1 MTTDFLKKAWDELS
15 PIQREVVEWDTGSLF
30 VLAGPGSGKT
40 RILTCRIAHILDLT
54 RDKNF
59 RILALTFTNK
69 AADEMRR
76 RIADYVPGL
85 ENRLFIGTFHSFCA
99 EVLRQQSSH
108 LGINPNFNI
117 YSLDADLQAVLS
129 KAITKVKR
137 INDIEI
143 RPDKNLLAVIHSLKS
158 RLLLPEKCS
167 VLFQDKENGKE
178 VALLYKAYEEELTK
192 SNALDYDSLIFKT
205 YELFTNYPAIAKR
218 YRTVYQYL
226 CIDEFQDTNYSQY
239 SLIRAFTGDE
249 YKNVFIVADDDQ
261 IIYQWNGASYKRIEK
276 FIYNYSPKKIQLPLN
291 YRCPP
296 EIVELANNLI
306 GHNFLRTAN
315 KKPLEPFRLSSGQ
328 ETVRLLPSFKDL
340 SSEVSG
346 IAKDVRHRHLD
357 NLGSVAIL
365 GRSRKL
371 LESVKE
377 ALDNEGLGAIILQR
391 KDNFESTPFK
401 WLYAILDLA
410 NNQQN
415 QISLE
420 SVCGT
425 FAQLTQIEVDKEEV
439 IGHAGISNDSY
450 LQQWIKIIQQ
460 RNVDEMTRE
469 IIDKTFRYLVQG
481 RDFISYIKF
490 AKDWFEK
497 LVAVNQKTS
506 EISKDEVFAGYL
518 EELPVWN
525 DLVTEITRL
534 LGDALTLEAFLQ
546 ELQLRSKEPIPDKN
560 KVVLMTIH
568 GAKGREF
575 DHVYIIGLVDGIL
588 PSYQSM
594 RNGDSSPEM
603 EEERRNCFVAIT
615 RTIKTLTMSYAGK
628 YNGWYRD
635 PSRFINEMGLFTS
648 SSEL

>member
-1 MTTDFLKKAWDELS
+1 MTTDTLKKAWDELS
-15 PIQREVVEWDTGSLF
+15 PIQREVAEWDTGSLF
-30 VLAGPGSGKT
+30 VIAAPGSGKT

-54 RDKNF
+54 REKNF

-99 EVLRQQSSH
+99 EVLRQQGSH

-129 KAITKVKR
+129 KAIMKVKR
-137 INDIEI
+137 INDVEI
-143 RPDKNLLAVIHSLKS
+143 RPDKNLLSVIHSLKS
-158 RLLLPEKCS
+158 RLFLPENCS
-167 VLFQDKENGKE
+167 ELFRDKEIGKE
-178 VALLYKAYEEELTK
+178 VSLLYKAYEDELTK
-192 SNALDYDSLIFKT
+192 SNALDFDSLIFKT
-205 YELFTNYPAIAKR
+205 YEMFMKYPAIAKR

-239 SLIRAFTGDE
+239 SLVRAFTGED

-261 IIYQWNGASYKRIEK
+261 IIYQWNGASYKRIEE
-276 FIYNYSPKKIQLPLN
+276 FIDNYSPKKIQLPLN

-296 EIVELANNLI
+296 EIVKLANNLI
-306 GHNFLRTAN
+306 GHNFLRTEN
-315 KKPLEPFRLSSGQ
+315 KKPILPFRHCYGQ
-328 ETVRLLPSFKDL
+328 ETVRLLSSFKDL
-340 SSEVSG
+340 STEASG
-346 IAKDVRHRHLD
+346 IAKDVRHYHLD

-365 GRSRKL
+365 GRNRNL

-377 ALDNEGLGAIILQR
+377 ALYNEGLGAIILHR

-401 WLYAILDLA
+401 WLYAILYLA

-439 IGHAGISNDSY
+439 IRYAGISNDGY

-469 IIDKTFRYLVQG
+469 IIDKTLRCLVQG
-481 RDFISYIKF
+481 RDFISYIKS

-497 LVAVNQKTS
+497 LVAVSQKTS
-506 EISKDEVFAGYL
+506 EISTDEVFAGYL
-518 EELPVWN
+518 EELSVWN

-546 ELQLRSKEPIPDKN
+546 ELQLRSKEPIPDKD
-560 KVVLMTIH
+560 KVVLLTIH

-594 RNGDSSPEM
+594 RMGDNSPEM

-615 RTIKTLTMSYAGK
+615 RTIKTLTMSYAEK
-628 YNGWYRD
+628 YNGWYRN
-635 PSRFINEMGLFTS
+635 PSRFINEMGLSTS
-648 SSEL
+648 SSEM

>member
-1 MTTDFLKKAWDELS
+1 MTTDSLKKAWDELS
-15 PIQREVVEWDTGSLF
+15 PIQRNVVEWDTGPLF

-54 RDKNF
+54 RNKNF

-85 ENRLFIGTFHSFCA
+85 ENRLFIGTFHSFSA
-99 EVLRQQSSH
+99 EVLRQHGSH
-108 LGINPNFNI
+108 LDINPNFNI

-129 KAITKVKR
+129 KAIAKVKR
-137 INDIEI
+137 INGVEI
-143 RPDKNLLAVIHSLKS
+143 RPDMNLLSVIHSLKS
-158 RLLLPEKCS
+158 CLVLPENCG
-167 VLFQDKENGKE
+167 VLFQDKEKGRE
-178 VALLYKAYEEELTK
+178 VALLYKAYEDELTE
-192 SNALDYDSLIFKT
+192 SNALDFDSLIFKT
-205 YELFTNYPAIAKR
+205 FELFTKYPAIAKR

-239 SLIRAFTGDE
+239 SLVRAFTGDE
-249 YKNVFIVADDDQ
+249 YNNVFIVADDDQ
-261 IIYQWNGASYKRIEK
+261 IIYQWNGASYKRIEEL
-276 FIYNYSPKKIQLPLN
+276 INNYSPKRIQLPLN

-296 EIVELANNLI
+296 EIVNLANNLI
-306 GHNFLRTAN
+306 SHNFLRTAN
-315 KKPLEPFRLSSGQ
+315 KKPLESFRLSSGQ
-328 ETVRLLPSFKDL
+328 ETVRLLPSFEDL
-340 SSEVSG
+340 NLEVSG
-346 IAKDVRHRHLD
+346 IAKDIRNRHLD

-365 GRSRKL
+365 GRNRML
-371 LESVKE
+371 LNNAKE
-377 ALDNEGLGAIILQR
+377 ALNNEGLGAIILQR

-401 WLYAILDLA
+401 WLYSILALA

-425 FAQLTQIEVDKEEV
+425 FAQLTQIEVDEEEV
-439 IGHAGISNDSY
+439 IRRAGISNNGY
-450 LQQWIKIIQQ
+450 LQQWIMIIQQ
-460 RNVDEMTRE
+460 RNIDEMARK
-469 IIDKTFRYLVQG
+469 IIDKTFLCLVQG

-506 EISKDEVFAGYL
+506 GISADEVFSGYF
-518 EELPVWN
+518 EELPIWN
-525 DLVTEITRL
+525 ELVTEITKL
-534 LGDALTLEAFLQ
+534 LGDTLTLEAFLQ
-546 ELQLRSKEPIPDKN
+546 ELQLRSKDPTPDKE

-594 RNGDSSPEM
+594 GNGDYSPEM

-615 RTIKTLTMSYAGK
+615 RTIRTLTMSYAGK
-628 YNGWYRD
+628 YNGRD
-635 PSRFINEMGLFTS
+635 RKPSRFIKEMGANLPI
-648 SSEL
+648 L

>member
-1 MTTDFLKKAWDELS
+1 MTTDSLKKALDELS
-15 PIQREVVEWDTGSLF
+15 SIQREIVEWDTGSFF

-40 RILTCRIAHILDLT
+40 RILTCRIARILDLT

-76 RIADYVPGL
+76 RIDEYVPGM

-99 EVLRQQSSH
+99 EILRQQGSQI
-108 LGINPNFNI
+108 GINSNFNI

-137 INDIEI
+137 IHDVEI

-158 RLLLPEKCS
+158 RLVLPENCS
-167 VLFQDKENGKE
+167 VLFQDKENGE
-178 VALLYKAYEEELTK
+178 EAALLYKAYEDELTK
-192 SNALDYDSLIFKT
+192 SNALDFDSLIFKT
-205 YELFTNYPAIAKR
+205 YELFTKYPAIAKR

-226 CIDEFQDTNYSQY
+226 CIDEFQDTNSSQY
-239 SLIRAFTGDE
+239 SLVRAFTGDE

-261 IIYQWNGASYKRIEK
+261 IIYQWNGASYKRIEEL
-276 FIYNYSPKKIQLPLN
+276 IDDYSPKKIQLPLN

-306 GHNFLRTAN
+306 SHNFLRTAN
-315 KKPLEPFRLSSGQ
+315 KKPLESFRLSSGQ
-328 ETVRLLPSFKDL
+328 ETVRLLPSFEDL

-346 IAKDVRHRHLD
+346 IAKDIRDHYLD
-357 NLGSVAIL
+357 NLSSVAIL
-365 GRSRKL
+365 GRNRML
-371 LESVKE
+371 LDSAKE

-401 WLYAILDLA
+401 WLYSILNLA

-425 FAQLTQIEVDKEEV
+425 FAQLTQIKVDVEEV
-439 IGHAGISNDSY
+439 IRRAGISNNGY

-460 RNVDEMTRE
+460 RNVDEMARE

-481 RDFISYIKF
+481 RDFISYINF
-490 AKDWFEK
+490 AKDWFKK
-497 LVAVNQKTS
+497 LVAVNQKTI
-506 EISKDEVFAGYL
+506 EISTDEVFAGYL
-518 EELPVWN
+518 EELPIWN
-525 DLVTEITRL
+525 DLVTQITRL

-546 ELQLRSKEPIPDKN
+546 ELQLHSKEPIPDKD

-594 RNGDSSPEM
+594 RNGDYSPEM

-615 RTIKTLTMSYAGK
+615 RTIKKLTMSYAGK
-628 YNGWYRD
+628 YNGWYRS
-635 PSRFINEMGLFTS
+635 PSRFINEMGLFTCN
-648 SSEL
+648 SEV